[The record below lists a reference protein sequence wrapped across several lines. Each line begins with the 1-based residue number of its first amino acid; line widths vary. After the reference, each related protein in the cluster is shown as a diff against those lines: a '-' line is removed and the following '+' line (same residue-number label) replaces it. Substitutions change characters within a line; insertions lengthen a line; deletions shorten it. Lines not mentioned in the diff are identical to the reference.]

1 MGMPLKREVPV
12 TAAIASALVA
22 DEALQAPAQ
31 RLAAGVGHQFA
42 RLFPGEAH
50 HQSRAVETDRVE
62 IGQPALRVHVQP
74 VALGHAGARAKV
86 PTSIG
91 DG

>member
-31 RLAAGVGHQFA
+31 RLAAGVGHQLA
-42 RLFPGEAH
+42 RLFPGKLTT
-50 HQSRAVETDRVE
+50 SRARSKP
-62 IGQPALRVHVQP
+62 IG
-74 VALGHAGARAKV
+74 
-86 PTSIG
+86 
-91 DG
+91 